1 MPMSTKP
8 KYFLLDAGPIIELH
22 RLDLWNAVLDRTD
35 IFVPRVVAETEAE
48 FWVREDNS
56 RRPINAIADGEAGR
70 LIILDCDQADLRETF
85 HLFDHAVQ
93 QSVDPGEL
101 HALTL
106 LRLWENEPMPAFCS
120 ADKMAIVC
128 LCLLGFSD
136 AATSLEG
143 LLSTVGLS
151 ANIRRQFSQEVM
163 DLWIPEGRRRHIQGQ
178 GLA

>member
-22 RLDLWNAVLDRTD
+22 RLDLWSAVLDRVD
-35 IFVPRVVAETEAE
+35 IFVPRVVAENEAE
-48 FWVREDNS
+48 YWVREDNS

-70 LIILDCDQADLRETF
+70 LVILDCGQADLRETF

-106 LRLWENEPMPAFCS
+106 LRLWEDEPMPGFCS
-120 ADKMAIVC
+120 ADRMAIVC
-128 LCLLGFSD
+128 LCLLGFQD
-136 AATSLEG
+136 AAISLER
-143 LLSTVGLS
+143 LLSASGLS
-151 ANIRRQFSQEVM
+151 ADLRRQFSQKVM
-163 DLWIPEGRRRHIQGQ
+163 KDWVTEGRRRFIQGQ